1 MSQPW
6 PWPAR
11 PQLNALLLVLHAQEG
26 ADFFGDTRL
35 ALCGGDLRAAGIAAE
50 LVHVHYRRGDE
61 PHNRGLDDQ
70 IAALVGPQ
78 TLVVLDQAWREEL
91 LATLQ
96 TRGALLVATDAEA
109 VWQALQVDAVVDH
122 FTTHRAPLC
131 QLALAIR
138 AGAANAPLVNTAL
151 RPGAGLAL
159 VPWGP
164 EQPYPQEAEALRA
177 FLPLTDARV
186 IGTPANLD
194 GSPLPRRRTLEVSS
208 GCPFAEKAAA
218 NPQFAGVDMPQG
230 IADQG
235 CSFCFMGGDY
245 RNLPVAQAVRV
256 QVDQLRYWQDHGAGL
271 QEAVLR
277 DQSALRYL
285 PQLVQACQQ
294 EGLEPLGLLVPGRG
308 DAILR
313 WGKELRRAAQLCE
326 GTGWWFTIHLIGFES
341 FSQRQLELYNKG
353 ATVDDYA
360 KALEQMRGLHREFPH
375 GFQPYAYGASSFI
388 LFNPWTEL
396 EDLDQTAQFCEDHAV
411 GALARGLTLSRL
423 RLYPNLPLYWKAKR
437 DGLLDGQADAS
448 RGAAFA
454 GYSREAGWRYRD
466 GRVALVEALQARLA
480 PLVKPDHSVGLLRA
494 VLRWVRSRWPE
505 PLPGEALQPG
515 HVDEMAVITDQ
526 FNDLQQLWRRQPG
539 EAKAAL
545 NSPAQARTV
554 AAGRTCNNRCRTCVA
569 HHAELEDHS
578 ETIALRVVQA
588 AKTGALV
595 LGGREP
601 ALLAGLLGHVRLAKE
616 SGAADVELI
625 TNARFLAPPGAAAKL
640 LRAGTTRLTVK
651 RHRLSD
657 ADEAAFAQ
665 SPAAGEQNHLALQQ
679 AAALQDT
686 HGGWR
691 VAVLLVPA
699 HEAWLELPALVDW
712 AADRQAREVRVEVT
726 AGELPLGDLAL
737 AKVLL
742 AKAAARAMQRGLHW
756 SVDGC

>member
-11 PQLNALLLVLHAQEG
+11 PHLNVLLLVLHAQEG

-35 ALCGGDLRAAGIAAE
+35 AQCGGELRAAGIPAE

-61 PHNRGLDDQ
+61 KHNRSLDDQ
-70 IAALVGPQ
+70 VEALVGPQ
-78 TLVVLDQAWREEL
+78 TLVVLDQAWREDL
-91 LATLQ
+91 LAALQ
-96 TRGALLVATDAEA
+96 ARGALLVATDAEA
-109 VWQALQVDAVVDH
+109 VWQTLQVDAVVDH
-122 FTTHRAPLC
+122 FATHRAPLGS
-131 QLALAIR
+131 LARAILS
-138 AGAANAPLVNTAL
+138 GAADEPLINTAL
-151 RPGAGLAL
+151 RPGAGQAL

-164 EQPYPQEAEALRA
+164 EQGYPEEAEALQA
-177 FLPLTDARV
+177 FAPLTDARV

-208 GCPFAEKAAA
+208 GCPFADKAAA
-218 NPQFAGVDMPQG
+218 NPQFAGVDMPKG

-256 QVDQLRYWQDHGAGL
+256 QVDQLRYWQDHGADL

-294 EGLEPLGLLVPGRG
+294 EGLKPLGLLVPGRG

-313 WGKELRRAAQLCE
+313 WGKELRRAAQMCE

-353 ATVDDYA
+353 ATVEDYA
-360 KALEQMRGLHREFPH
+360 KALEQMRALHRDFPL

-396 EDLDQTAQFCEDHAV
+396 EDLDQTAQFCEAHAV

-423 RLYPNLPLYWKAKR
+423 RLYPNLPLYWKAKL
-437 DGLLDGQADAS
+437 DGLLDERADAS

-494 VLRWVRSRWPE
+494 VLRWVRERWPE
-505 PLPGEALQPG
+505 PLPSKALQPD
-515 HVDEMAVITDQ
+515 HLEEISLLASQ
-526 FNDLQQLWRRQPG
+526 FAELQQMWRRRPSQAQTG
-539 EAKAAL
+539 L
-545 NSPAQARTV
+545 SRRAQARTV
-554 AAGRTCNNRCRTCVA
+554 AAGRTCNNHCRTCVA
-569 HHAELEDHS
+569 HHAELEDRS
-578 ETIALRVVQA
+578 ENIALRVVQA

-616 SGAADVELI
+616 SGAAEIEVL
-625 TNARFLAPPGAAAKL
+625 TNARFLAQPGAAAKL
-640 LRAGTTRLTVK
+640 FRAGTTRLTVK

-665 SPAAGEQNHLALQQ
+665 SPAAGTQNQLGLQQ
-679 AAALQDT
+679 AASLQDAP
-686 HGGWR
+686 GGWR
-691 VAVLLVPA
+691 VAVLLVPVS
-699 HEAWLELPALVDW
+699 EAWVELPALVDW
-712 AADRQAREVRVEVT
+712 AADRQACEVRIEVT

-742 AKAAARAMQRGLHW
+742 AMAAARAMQHGLHW